1 MRKNNV
7 QCGIL
12 LEIGDVKQI
21 NQDSVWSK
29 FKVINKYNVG
39 LFIVADGM
47 GGHAYGEEVS
57 NLAVTFFKRWWNEIL
72 EPYVYS
78 NYFKFNKLNQMLEAA
93 IVELNNMVINF
104 SRQVNK
110 KAGSTLSVLLVIDDT
125 YFIKN
130 VGDSRIYLIRKN
142 KKIQLTQDQSLVAQM
157 VRDKEIT
164 EEQAKQHSQ
173 KNILTMCLGVFEEI
187 KTFSG
192 GGKISPGDV
201 FMLCSDGLYN
211 YVDESEILPIIK
223 DPCYLDF
230 NQKAA
235 LIRSKIPKGS
245 ARDNISIILVKLG
258 SETGYFYNHLKYL
271 VELAGSIWKS

>member
-1 MRKNNV
+1 MRKNDV
-7 QCGIL
+7 QIGVL

-21 NQDSVWSK
+21 NQDSILSK
-29 FKVINKYNVG
+29 FEKINKYNVG

-47 GGHAYGEEVS
+47 GGHAYGEEIS
-57 NLAVTFFKRWWNEIL
+57 NLVVTFFKRWWNEIL
-72 EPYVYS
+72 EPFMYS
-78 NYFKFNKLNQMLEAA
+78 NYFEFNKLNQMLEAA
-93 IVELNNMVINF
+93 IVELNNRALNF

-110 KAGSTLSVLLVIDDT
+110 RAGSTLSLLLLIGDK

-130 VGDSRIYLIRKN
+130 LGDSRIYLIRKN
-142 KKIQLTQDQSLVAQM
+142 MKKQLTQDQSLVAQM

-164 EEQAKQHSQ
+164 EEQARQHNQ
-173 KNILTMCLGVFEEI
+173 KNVLTMCLGVFEEI

-192 GGKISPGDV
+192 EGKISPGDV

-211 YVDESEILPIIK
+211 YIDESEILPIIN
-223 DPCYLDF
+223 DPSDLDF

-245 ARDNISIILVKLG
+245 AGDNISIILIKLG
-258 SETGYFYNHLKYL
+258 PEKSYFYNYLKYL
-271 VELAGSIWKS
+271 KELAGSIWKS